1 MTRPARP
8 EGGKS
13 MQPERPPRIAAR
25 PPRRRVPSVGALGR
39 WVQANT
45 FTPPWLP
52 ARWRHPSMG
61 YLVAVLLQGV
71 AGAVVVLLA
80 QVLVGFAFP
89 SLLATLA
96 VALIALTWGAG
107 PSLLGTLTGATVLA
121 ALLLSP
127 LLHIHEKAVGR
138 GVALGLYVAVG
149 VTLTALASQSVR
161 ARRDAQDRGRRA
173 AEEAA
178 RLTATIEALTDGV
191 VVFDRDAR
199 VLRANAA
206 LRALLA
212 LDAHPD
218 AADRFIHERGSLLA
232 PLDLEGRPLPP
243 EQGPI
248 RRVLRGDTLTG
259 PDAMDL
265 RVRTLDGRERAVSV
279 SGAPV
284 YGSAGERIG
293 GVLDVRD
300 VTARRAL
307 ERQLHDTAR
316 EAAARAGQL
325 EAVLDAIGDG
335 VYVYDTAG
343 RILRANATGR
353 ALLPTDADP
362 DYLARPVADRLP
374 VFAARDARGHPLPP
388 ARWPLTRLLRGE
400 TLTDAEAVAMTV
412 RAPSGAEREVT
423 MAGAPILDR
432 EGRRIGVVAIT
443 RDVTERRRLDR
454 RTGAALR
461 ALLAM
466 ADAVVRG
473 AAADEGNPAGDDTAG
488 GEDTTAGAVGRL
500 AELTRRVLDC
510 RRVGLIALREGRLEP
525 LALAGDTPDA
535 ARVWRAGIAAF
546 APHADPASERADRL
560 RAGEVIVVDLTWA
573 PVRERARD
581 EAATML
587 IAPLRVDGAL
597 VGVLHLDYGPAAHTY
612 TTEER
617 ALALGAAQLAA
628 LVLERERLGAARAE
642 ATWLAARDRAR
653 AAFVATVSHELRTPL
668 TSIQAGLGFLE
679 RAVGG
684 RLGPDERA
692 LLDAIRRNAARL
704 RRQID
709 DLLIANRLD
718 AGALHPDRRPLDLAA
733 VARTALDEVRPLLDE
748 QGQDVTLDL
757 PTPLPVAGDAR
768 LLGQV
773 VVNLLVNVYR
783 HTPSGTRVTLTGRV
797 AGAGGAGDEVRLCV
811 GDDGPGLP
819 PDELEAIF
827 GRFHRADAAAGGSGL
842 GLAIAREIVALHGG
856 RLWAANAA
864 GGGAAFHLAL
874 PRDAGAAAGT
884 VERAEKQG
892 GQP

>member
-13 MQPERPPRIAAR
+13 MQPERPPRIAAAR

-206 LRALLA
+206 LRALLV

-218 AADRFIHERGSLLA
+218 AADRFIQERGSLLA

-243 EQGPI
+243 ERGPI

-265 RVRTLDGRERAVSV
+265 RVRTPDGRERVVSV

-307 ERQLHDTAR
+307 VLQR
-316 EAAARAGQL
+316 EVRRSRIKEMERAG
-325 EAVLDAIGDG
+325 
-335 VYVYDTAG
+335 
-343 RILRANATGR
+343 
-353 ALLPTDADP
+353 
-362 DYLARPVADRLP
+362 
-374 VFAARDARGHPLPP
+374 
-388 ARWPLTRLLRGE
+388 
-400 TLTDAEAVAMTV
+400 
-412 RAPSGAEREVT
+412 
-423 MAGAPILDR
+423 
-432 EGRRIGVVAIT
+432 
-443 RDVTERRRLDR
+443 
-454 RTGAALR
+454 
-461 ALLAM
+461 
-466 ADAVVRG
+466 
-473 AAADEGNPAGDDTAG
+473 
-488 GEDTTAGAVGRL
+488 
-500 AELTRRVLDC
+500 
-510 RRVGLIALREGRLEP
+510 
-525 LALAGDTPDA
+525 
-535 ARVWRAGIAAF
+535 
-546 APHADPASERADRL
+546 
-560 RAGEVIVVDLTWA
+560 
-573 PVRERARD
+573 
-581 EAATML
+581 
-587 IAPLRVDGAL
+587 
-597 VGVLHLDYGPAAHTY
+597 
-612 TTEER
+612 
-617 ALALGAAQLAA
+617 
-628 LVLERERLGAARAE
+628 
-642 ATWLAARDRAR
+642 
-653 AAFVATVSHELRTPL
+653 
-668 TSIQAGLGFLE
+668 
-679 RAVGG
+679 
-684 RLGPDERA
+684 
-692 LLDAIRRNAARL
+692 
-704 RRQID
+704 
-709 DLLIANRLD
+709 
-718 AGALHPDRRPLDLAA
+718 
-733 VARTALDEVRPLLDE
+733 
-748 QGQDVTLDL
+748 
-757 PTPLPVAGDAR
+757 
-768 LLGQV
+768 
-773 VVNLLVNVYR
+773 
-783 HTPSGTRVTLTGRV
+783 
-797 AGAGGAGDEVRLCV
+797 
-811 GDDGPGLP
+811 
-819 PDELEAIF
+819 
-827 GRFHRADAAAGGSGL
+827 
-842 GLAIAREIVALHGG
+842 
-856 RLWAANAA
+856 
-864 GGGAAFHLAL
+864 
-874 PRDAGAAAGT
+874 
-884 VERAEKQG
+884 
-892 GQP
+892 

>member
-13 MQPERPPRIAAR
+13 MQPERPPRRAAAR

-39 WVQANT
+39 WVRANI

-52 ARWRHPSMG
+52 ARWRRPSAG
-61 YLVAVLLQGV
+61 YLAAVLLQGV
-71 AGAVVVLLA
+71 AGAVVALLA
-80 QVLVGFAFP
+80 MVSAGAASPTLF
-89 SLLATLA
+89 SLLT
-96 VALIALTWGAG
+96 VALVALTWGAG
-107 PSLLGTLTGATVLA
+107 PSLLATLMGTVLLGALLRSSVLHIAENDAGRWEVLTLFLVVGA
-121 ALLLSP
+121 ALS
-127 LLHIHEKAVGR
+127 
-138 GVALGLYVAVG
+138 
-149 VTLTALASQSVR
+149 ALASRVAR
-161 ARRDAQDRGRRA
+161 ERRDARDQA
-173 AEEAA
+173 A
-178 RLTATIEALTDGV
+178 
-191 VVFDRDAR
+191 
-199 VLRANAA
+199 
-206 LRALLA
+206 
-212 LDAHPD
+212 
-218 AADRFIHERGSLLA
+218 
-232 PLDLEGRPLPP
+232 
-243 EQGPI
+243 
-248 RRVLRGDTLTG
+248 
-259 PDAMDL
+259 
-265 RVRTLDGRERAVSV
+265 
-279 SGAPV
+279 
-284 YGSAGERIG
+284 
-293 GVLDVRD
+293 
-300 VTARRAL
+300 
-307 ERQLHDTAR
+307 
-316 EAAARAGQL
+316 QL

-335 VYVYDTAG
+335 VYVYDIAG

-353 ALLPTDADP
+353 ALLPTDAHP

-374 VFAARDARGHPLPP
+374 VFAARDARGHPLTP

-400 TLTDAEAVAMTV
+400 TLTDAEAIDMTI
-412 RAPSGAEREVT
+412 RAPSGEEREVT

-443 RDVTERRRLDR
+443 RDVTERRRLER

-473 AAADEGNPAGDDTAG
+473 AAADEGCAAGDDTTG
-488 GEDTTAGAVGRL
+488 GEDTTAGAVGQRL
-500 AELTRRVLDC
+500 TELTRRVLDC
-510 RRVGLIALREGRLEP
+510 RRVGIIVLQEGRLEP
-525 LALAGDTPDA
+525 VALAGDSPDA
-535 ARVWRAGIAAF
+535 ARVWRADIAAF
-546 APHADPASERADRL
+546 APHADPASGQADRL
-560 RAGEVIVVDLTWA
+560 RAGEVIVVD
-573 PVRERARD
+573 PARPPFRGRSPD
-581 EAATML
+581 GAAAVL
-587 IAPLRVDGAL
+587 VAPLRADGAL
-597 VGVLHLDYGPAAHTY
+597 VGVLHLDYGPAAHAY
-612 TTEER
+612 TDEER

-668 TSIQAGLGFLE
+668 TAIQAGLGFLE

-757 PTPLPVAGDAR
+757 STPLPVAGDAR

-797 AGAGGAGDEVRLCV
+797 AGGAGGAGSAGSAGDEVCLCV

-819 PDELEAIF
+819 PNELEAIF

-842 GLAIAREIVALHGG
+842 GLSIAREIVALHGG

-884 VERAEKQG
+884 VEGAEKQG